1 MDDQNINLRQE
12 SPKSFE
18 VAQKLKS
25 YWVNEW
31 LEKGVENGKVDITA
45 SQLSNQDAE
54 RQEDHCL
61 GTISNTT
68 E

>member
-1 MDDQNINLRQE
+1 MDDRNINLRQE

-31 LEKGVENGKVDITA
+31 LEKGVQNGKVDVTA
-45 SQLSNQDAE
+45 SSNQGAE

>member
-1 MDDQNINLRQE
+1 MDDQNINLHQE

-31 LEKGVENGKVDITA
+31 LEKGVQNGKVDVTA
-45 SQLSNQDAE
+45 SSNQGAE